1 MTTTIGKRTVF
12 VGPLDGTNRR
22 PSTVEGICVTA
33 ATLPGMIMSESSSG
47 LAQNANAGT
56 VFGNRPIAADR
67 NSMLQKNM
75 DDIWTINENMVGLQ
89 LESGMEYNLLVVTG
103 QALAIGTALTRSAT
117 AGVLQI
123 AATDGTVEIVAHAN
137 EAVTTTATQLVCC
150 TRA

>member
-1 MTTTIGKRTVF
+1 
-12 VGPLDGTNRR
+12 
-22 PSTVEGICVTA
+22 
-33 ATLPGMIMSESSSG
+33 
-47 LAQNANAGT
+47 
-56 VFGNRPIAADR
+56 
-67 NSMLQKNM
+67 MLQKNM